1 MVEVN
6 VQTLVVSTAPA
17 PCVLVLQPLLEE
29 PTETDDHVSSRIL
42 PIWVGVAEATQL
54 GVALEKAKFARPMT
68 HDLMLDA
75 LTNLDATID
84 HVLISDVCGSM
95 FYARLYLRQHDRLV
109 DLDARPSDAI
119 SLALRQNA
127 PIYVEESVL
136 DRASYPFVYRKRADR
151 STELEA
157 FKSFVQ
163 TLEPE
168 DFEQ

>member
-54 GVALEKAKFARPMT
+54 GVVLEKAKFARPMT

-84 HVLISDVCGSM
+84 HVLISDVRGSM

>member
-1 MVEVN
+1 MYNIGGIDGASPVRPC
-6 VQTLVVSTAPA
+6 SPA
-17 PCVLVLQPLLEE
+17 AFGEANRNRRPCQLA
-29 PTETDDHVSSRIL
+29 HHS
-42 PIWVGVAEATQL
+42 IWVGVTEATQL
-54 GVALEKAKFARPMT
+54 GVALENAKFARPMT

-75 LTNLDATID
+75 LTNLDTRVD
-84 HVLISDVCGSM
+84 HVLISDVRGSM
-95 FYARLYLRQHDRLV
+95 FFARLVLRHHDRLIE
-109 DLDARPSDAI
+109 LDARPSDAI

-127 PIYVEESVL
+127 PLYVEDSVL

-151 STELEA
+151 TTEFEE

>member
-6 VQTLVVSTAPA
+6 VQTLVVSTTPA

-84 HVLISDVCGSM
+84 HVLISDVRGSM
-95 FYARLYLRQHDRLV
+95 FYARLYLRQHDRLI

>member
-54 GVALEKAKFARPMT
+54 GMALEKAKFARPMP

-84 HVLISDVCGSM
+84 HVLISDVRGSM
-95 FYARLYLRQHDRLV
+95 FYARLYLRHHDRLV

-151 STELEA
+151 ATELEA